1 MITDEGSVL
10 VDGVDATTETND
22 ENTQE
27 IKQPEQNLEV
37 EKRDT
42 SQQTEEKTEDTK
54 QQENVEL
61 TDKGTKLASDP
72 LSRANQL
79 RANAEAK
86 AREYERKLNEMYALL
101 NNPQVL
107 ESYLK
112 QFKKDEGVS
121 EDYQP
126 EEVDIS
132 RLNPDEIETVE
143 DFKNFAKA
151 VRDFTLNS
159 ITKLKQDYQ
168 SRVQNDLEV
177 KTAERIQSRI
187 AEAQNKYNELRKTNP
202 DGTPNPDY
210 DPEIDAMVSDL
221 YIKLDFDRTKGFF
234 RGNYDP
240 VEVADYVMNV
250 VKIGQ
255 KYGSKKAQTEVIDK
269 RLGRVE
275 TGFAKTDVLTDDNN
289 LSPAEVIARRLQR
302 ARRNR

>member
-10 VDGVDATTETND
+10 VDGTDATTETEND
-22 ENTQE
+22 NVQE
-27 IKQPEQNLEV
+27 IQQPEQNLEV
-37 EKRDT
+37 KKEDT
-42 SQQTEEKTEDTK
+42 SQNTEENKEEVK
-54 QQENVEL
+54 QEENVEL

-107 ESYLK
+107 DAYLK
-112 QFKKDEGVS
+112 QFRKDEGVS

-132 RLNPDEIETVE
+132 KLNPDEIETVE
-143 DFKNFAKA
+143 DFKNFAKS

-159 ITKLKQDYQ
+159 INRLKSDYQ
-168 SRVQNDLEV
+168 SRVQSEIEV
-177 KTAERIQSRI
+177 KTAEKIQSRI

-210 DPEIDAMVSDL
+210 DPEIDALVSDL
-221 YIKLDFDRTKGFF
+221 YIKLDYDQNRRFF

-240 VEVADYVMNV
+240 VDIADYVMNV

-269 RLGRVE
+269 RLGRID
-275 TGFAKTDVLTDDNN
+275 TGVAKADYAADDKD
-289 LSPAEVIARRLQR
+289 LSPAEAIAARLQR
-302 ARRNR
+302 AKRSR

>member
-1 MITDEGSVL
+1 MVTDEGSVL
-10 VDGVDATTETND
+10 VDGVDTAPETETEKN
-22 ENTQE
+22 ENVQVE
-27 IKQPEQNLEV
+27 KQPEQSKELEV
-37 EKRDT
+37 EKSDT
-42 SQQTEEKTEDTK
+42 SQEEKSQE
-54 QQENVEL
+54 ENVEL

-107 ESYLK
+107 ETYLK

-132 RLNPDEIETVE
+132 KLNPEDIETVE
-143 DFKNFAKA
+143 DFKNYAKA
-151 VRDFTLNS
+151 IRDFTLNS
-159 ITKLKQDYQ
+159 INRLKQDYQ
-168 SRVQNDLEV
+168 SRVQSDLEI
-177 KTAERIQSRI
+177 KTAEKIQNRI
-187 AEAQNKYNELRKTNP
+187 AEAQSKYPELRKTNP

-210 DPEIDAMVSDL
+210 SPEIDAMVSDL
-221 YIKLDFDRTKGFF
+221 YIKLDYDQSRGFF
-234 RGNYDP
+234 RGQYDP
-240 VEVADYVMNV
+240 VEIADYVMNV

-269 RLGRVE
+269 RLGRIE
-275 TGFAKTDVLTDDNN
+275 TGVAKSNITADEEN

-302 ARRNR
+302 ASRSR